1 MPGGNRP
8 GNWPGLNGSQCLLLS
23 SSKPKMIWAI
33 LPSAPGRARY
43 APGFAVKALANAN
56 RRASPGMPALIASQ
70 VALVAKVIGI
80 ADAAGA
86 VANTGCILFSGLD
99 EAGRAAIPKHVS
111 RPDVLGFAFTMA
123 CRVKPAMA
131 RTAAASQLAR
141 AHAKPVCLSHSN
153 SAGLANP
160 LAAEVPY
167 ISNRCLR
174 PAWAEPTAS
183 PAPTVKARATIPIDR
198 LAMLRSFPFD
208 PLGRA
213 IAGQEAIA
221 MPLTHHMPLCMH
233 GRSKRCSGREHQ
245 SHESDRSEEISCHHR
260 ILSLNRL
267 PLPPPQASGESC
279 SRFRALGGRG

>member
-1 MPGGNRP
+1 
-8 GNWPGLNGSQCLLLS
+8 
-23 SSKPKMIWAI
+23 MIWAI

-56 RRASPGMPALIASQ
+56 RRGSPGMPVLIASQ

-141 AHAKPVCLSHSN
+141 AHAKPVCLSHFN
-153 SAGLANP
+153 AAGFAPSPSPVTRPIAIATTAGVRRVWFAISRLGRSRLANT
-160 LAAEVPY
+160 VVQ
-167 ISNRCLR
+167 S
-174 PAWAEPTAS
+174 
-183 PAPTVKARATIPIDR
+183 APK
-198 LAMLRSFPFD
+198 F
-208 PLGRA
+208 GR
-213 IAGQEAIA
+213 
-221 MPLTHHMPLCMH
+221 TF
-233 GRSKRCSGREHQ
+233 
-245 SHESDRSEEISCHHR
+245 
-260 ILSLNRL
+260 
-267 PLPPPQASGESC
+267 ASGSMHAA
-279 SRFRALGGRG
+279 RGQQDWDAFGYLTGG